1 MVRPRNVNRGTRKKP
16 VPEWE
21 QEEFSSRTDIKL
33 AAQEVTDIGS
43 YLGELSES
51 QLKKMGLHPE
61 LLEALL
67 LFKKMDAGPA
77 IRRQRQFIG
86 KWLRQHEEELAE
98 IRARI
103 EEMEE
108 RAKQQNLHFQKLER
122 WRDRLLAEG
131 DEALNALLEDFPQA
145 DRTLLRQH
153 IRNAQKEA
161 EQQKPPKSARAI
173 FQYLRGLEW

>member
-1 MVRPRNVNRGTRKKP
+1 MVRPRNVNRVVRKKP

-21 QEEFSSRTDIKL
+21 QEEFTSRTDIKL

-43 YLGELSES
+43 ALGELSES
-51 QLKKMGLHPE
+51 QLKKMGLPTE
-61 LLEALL
+61 LLDALL
-67 LFKKMDAGPA
+67 LYKRMDPGPA

-98 IRARI
+98 LRAKI
-103 EEMEE
+103 EEMEA

-122 WRDRLLAEG
+122 WRDRLITEG
-131 DEALNALLEDFPQA
+131 DEALTALLEDFPQA

-161 EQQKPPKSARAI
+161 EQQKPPKAARAI

>member
-1 MVRPRNVNRGTRKKP
+1 MVRPRNVNRVVRKKP

-21 QEEFSSRTDIKL
+21 QEEFTSRTDIKL

-43 YLGELSES
+43 ALGELSES
-51 QLKKMGLHPE
+51 QLKKMGLPTE
-61 LLEALL
+61 LLDALL
-67 LFKKMDAGPA
+67 LYKRMDAGPA

-98 IRARI
+98 LRAKI
-103 EEMEE
+103 EEMEA

-122 WRDRLLAEG
+122 WRDRLITEG
-131 DEALNALLEDFPQA
+131 DEALTALLEDFPQA

-161 EQQKPPKSARAI
+161 EQQKPPKAARAI

>member
-1 MVRPRNVNRGTRKKP
+1 

-21 QEEFSSRTDIKL
+21 QEEFTSRTDIKL

-43 YLGELSES
+43 ALGELSES
-51 QLKKMGLHPE
+51 QLKKMGLPTE
-61 LLEALL
+61 LLDALL
-67 LFKKMDAGPA
+67 LYKRMDAGPA

-98 IRARI
+98 LRAKI
-103 EEMEE
+103 EEMEA

-122 WRDRLLAEG
+122 WRDRLITEG
-131 DEALNALLEDFPQA
+131 DEALTALLEDFPQA

-161 EQQKPPKSARAI
+161 EQQKPPKAARAI

>member
-1 MVRPRNVNRGTRKKP
+1 MVRPRNVNRVTRKKP

-33 AAQEVTDIGS
+33 AAQDVTDMGS

-51 QLKKMGLHPE
+51 QLKKMGLPGE
-61 LLEALL
+61 LLDALL

-86 KWLRQHEEELAE
+86 KWMRQHEDELAE
-98 IRARI
+98 IRVLI
-103 EEMEE
+103 EEMEA

-122 WRDRLLAEG
+122 WRDRLIEEG

-153 IRNAQKEA
+153 VRNAQKEI
-161 EQQKPPKSARAI
+161 EQEKPPKSARAI

>member
-33 AAQEVTDIGS
+33 AAQEVTDIGVQ
-43 YLGELSES
+43 LGELSES
-51 QLKKMGLHPE
+51 QIKKMGLPQE
-61 LLEALL
+61 LLDALL
-67 LFKKMDAGPA
+67 LLKRMDAGPA
-77 IRRQRQFIG
+77 IKRQRLFIG
-86 KWLRQHEEELAE
+86 KWLRQHEEELAV
-98 IRARI
+98 IRAKI
-103 EEMEE
+103 EELEQ

-122 WRDRLLAEG
+122 WRDRLLIDG
-131 DEALNALLEDFPQA
+131 DEALNEFMLDFPHA

-161 EQQKPPKSARAI
+161 EQNKPPKAARAI
-173 FQYLRGLEW
+173 FQYIKGLEW